1 MVVGCERKIDV
12 KIVFLKFFQVSTLHN
27 GGGGEVRSH
36 SSGSLGVSS
45 GTTLPQALE
54 KNVSQSA
61 HWLLG
66 KMLSHW
72 VYLFVKVGWC
82 LIKRAETTDKQVS
95 GQFLWLWLSATIF
108 QGPHSCGDAQECFST
123 AFCALPWIWVIVGLV
138 GISFWNLLS
147 ERWDCLYHNTG
158 KKVWVNLSISCIL
171 QGGMYFQWRY
181 IIENILYYSH

>member
-1 MVVGCERKIDV
+1 M
-12 KIVFLKFFQVSTLHN
+12 FLKLFQVSTPHN
-27 GGGGEVRSH
+27 GGEVRSH

-54 KNVSQSA
+54 KNVSQSS

-66 KMLSHW
+66 KTLTHW

-95 GQFLWLWLSATIF
+95 GQFLGLWLSATIF
-108 QGPHSCGDAQECFST
+108 QEPHSCGDAQERFST

-138 GISFWNLLS
+138 GISYWNLS

-158 KKVWVNLSISCIL
+158 KKVCELTCQSLVYCR
-171 QGGMYFQWRY
+171 GMYFQWRY